1 VVQPVRREE
10 GRFQMIAEMS
20 FPTRIV
26 FGKGAVKEVPNHL
39 ARLGVKKP
47 LVVTDRGLVSTGLLA
62 RLTSALEAA
71 HVPFALFDGVEPN
84 PTGATV
90 ERGLAAYR
98 DAGCDGVVGIGG
110 GSPIDAAKG
119 VRLLATHA
127 LPLAQYDDAK
137 DGWRLVTNPVPPMI
151 AIPTTAGTGSEVGRS
166 FVVTLEETRR
176 KTVIFAPPLMPSV
189 AVCDPELTYDL
200 PARLTAATGMDAF
213 THNLEALCAKGFHPL
228 ADALARKGIELCG
241 KYLVRAVRNG
251 RDEEARA
258 SMMIAAI
265 TGATAF
271 QKGLGAAH
279 SLAHALGPIAGVHH
293 GLANAIVLPYVMEF
307 NLGAAAP
314 QLAEA
319 AIALGEPPSD
329 DRDRLARRAVERV
342 RALAREAG
350 IPAKL
355 RDAGVKESQL
365 PLLAEKA
372 LEDACHLSN
381 PRPCEQAD
389 LAALLHAA
397 F

>member
-1 VVQPVRREE
+1 MTAPIEE
-10 GRFQMIAEMS
+10 GQSAMITEMS

-26 FGKGAVKEVPNHL
+26 FGKGALREVPNHL
-39 ARLGVKKP
+39 ARLGVKRP
-47 LVVTDRGLVSTGLLA
+47 LLVTDGGVVATGIFA
-62 RLTSALEAA
+62 RLTSVLEGA
-71 HVPFALFDGVEPN
+71 HVPFGAFDGVDPN

-98 DAGCDGVVGIGG
+98 EAGCDGVVAIGG

-119 VRLLATHA
+119 VRLLATHP
-127 LPLAQYDDAK
+127 LPIAQYDDAR

-166 FVVTLEETRR
+166 FVVTLQETGR

-200 PARLTAATGMDAF
+200 PSRLTAATGMDAF

-241 KYLVRAVRNG
+241 RSLVRAVRDG
-251 RDEEARA
+251 HDEDARA

-265 TGATAF
+265 TGAAAF

-279 SLAHALGPIAGVHH
+279 ALAHALTPIAGVHH
-293 GLANAIVLPYVMEF
+293 GLANAIVLPFVMEF
-307 NLGAAAP
+307 NLSAAEA

-319 AIALGEPPSD
+319 AAALGEPPGD
-329 DRDRLARRAVERV
+329 DQDRLARRAVERV
-342 RALAREAG
+342 RAMARDAG
-350 IPAKL
+350 IPERL
-355 RDAGVKESQL
+355 REVGVKQDQL
-365 PLLAEKA
+365 PVLAQRA
-372 LEDACHLSN
+372 FEDASHLSN
-381 PRPCEQAD
+381 PRPCQPAD